1 MADTSTSIING
12 MIKRAMDEVMRKDAQ
27 VELTK
32 PELKP
37 KEEEEKIEDV
47 EKLYEES
54 VKPIKEGM
62 ILDGYVVQV
71 DKEGALVSVGTKAEG
86 FIPKEELSTKQFST
100 PSDILSVGDEI
111 KVYVLTIDDGEGN
124 LILSKKR
131 AEIEEAWTKVSTA
144 LEENKIITAKVIDR
158 VRGGLIAD
166 VGIKGF
172 IPISELNTIP
182 KKGLNGYLKKTLKL
196 KVIECNRKEKRL
208 ILSHKAAIEEELKRK
223 KQQVLNSLHE
233 GKICRGKVVRLTGFG
248 VFVDLGGID
257 GLIHVSELA
266 YRRIKHPKEIVKVGD
281 KIDVMVLS
289 VDKEKEK
296 ISLSL
301 KQTQVDPWNNVTNKF
316 EIGSIVTGR
325 ISKIANS
332 YLFVHLCEGIEGLVP
347 FSELSVKKFSS
358 PSEVVKEGQEVKVK
372 ILDIKPLERRMS
384 LSLKQAYQEEEKQ
397 KIQDY
402 LNNQKNGLGVT
413 LGDVFKE
420 KLGDKLELIAA
431 SPAERSK

>member
-12 MIKRAMDEVMRKDAQ
+12 MIKRAMDEVMRKDT
-27 VELTK
+27 EIEPTK
-32 PELKP
+32 PQIEPQK
-37 KEEEEKIEDV
+37 EEEKIEDI
-47 EKLYEES
+47 EKLYEQTI
-54 VKPIKEGM
+54 KPIKEGM
-62 ILDGYVVQV
+62 IIDGYVVQV
-71 DKEGALVSVGTKAEG
+71 DKEVALVSVGTKAEG
-86 FIPKEELSTKQFST
+86 LIPKEELSTKLVSSA
-100 PSDILSVGDEI
+100 SDVLSVGDEI
-111 KVYVLTIDDGEGN
+111 KVYVLKIDDGEGN

-131 AEIEEAWTKVSTA
+131 ADIEVAWNRVTTA
-144 LEENKIITAKVIDR
+144 FKENKIVTGKVVDK

-172 IPISELNTIP
+172 IPASELNTIP
-182 KKGLNGYLKKTLKL
+182 KKGLNGYLKKRLKL
-196 KVIECNRKEKRL
+196 KVIECNRDDKKL
-208 ILSHKAAIEEELKRK
+208 VFSHKAAIEEEIKQKKR
-223 KQQVLNSLHE
+223 QLLDSLHE
-233 GKICRGKVVRLTGFG
+233 GKICKGKVVRLTGFG

-281 KIDVMVLS
+281 KIDVMVLN

-301 KQTQVDPWNNVTNKF
+301 KQTQLDPWTDITNKF
-316 EIGSIVTGR
+316 EIGSIITGTV
-325 ISKIANS
+325 SKIANS

-358 PSEVVKEGQEVKVK
+358 PFEIVKEGQEVKVK
-372 ILDIKPLERRMS
+372 ILDIKPLERRIS
-384 LSLKQAYQEEEKQ
+384 LSLKQAYEEEEKQ

-402 LNNQKNGLGVT
+402 INSQKNGLGVT

-420 KLGDKLELIAA
+420 KLGDKLELITKVE
-431 SPAERSK
+431 SS